1 MTPRTRAYVLGI
13 SVPVMLLAV
22 VGGYLGQAMGRD
34 DTYKHL
40 AVFEDVVSIVL
51 NNYVEEVDPTKAMRG
66 ALYGL
71 ADALDADSAY
81 LTPALAKAVGA
92 NDPGGPAETGIELI
106 KQYYLRVVSVRDGS
120 PAARA
125 GIRTGD
131 FVRVIADKATRNM
144 TAIEGARLLRGPA
157 ASKVKIVI
165 IRGSTTDP
173 HVVELTREKPAG
185 QDVTSKMLNPT
196 TGYVRVVEFSA
207 QAVGAL
213 KPTIEKLTKGGA
225 TRVLVDLRGTSRG
238 DLDAGVTAAR
248 LFVKSGTLAVKQGRN
263 DQRET
268 VSTQGTDGA
277 VTVPLVLLTSSGTA
291 GAAEVFAAAIEG
303 AKRGTRVG
311 ERTLG
316 RAARQRLVRLPDGSG
331 LWLSYQRY
339 LTPAGDAIH
348 ERGLKP
354 DVPVAEPEVDFGGP
368 APTADPILEKALE
381 DTAQKRAA

>member
-81 LTPALAKAVGA
+81 LTPALAKSVGA
-92 NDPGGPAETGIELI
+92 NDTGGPADTGVELI

-125 GIRTGD
+125 GLRTGD
-131 FVRVIADKATRNM
+131 FVRVIGDKATRNM
-144 TAIEGARLLRGPA
+144 TALEGARLLRGTA
-157 ASKVKIVI
+157 GTKISLVI

-173 HVVELTREKPAG
+173 HVVELIREKQAG
-185 QDVTSKMLNPT
+185 ADLTAKMLNPT
-196 TGYVRVVEFSA
+196 TGYVRVAEFSN
-207 QAVGAL
+207 QAIGAL
-213 KPTIEKLTKGGA
+213 KPSVEKLTKGGA
-225 TRVLVDLRGTSRG
+225 TRLIVDVRGTSRG
-238 DLDAGVTAAR
+238 DLDAGVAAAR
-248 LFVKSGTLAVKQGRN
+248 LFVKSGTLTIKQGRN

-268 VSTQGTDGA
+268 VSTQGADGA
-277 VTVPLVLLTSSGTA
+277 LTVPLVLLTSSGTA

-339 LTPAGDAIH
+339 LTPAGEAIH
-348 ERGLKP
+348 EKGLKP
-354 DVPVAEPEVDFGGP
+354 DVPVAEPEVDFGSP
-368 APTADPILEKALE
+368 APTTDPILEKALE
-381 DTAQKRAA
+381 DTAQKKAA